1 MRAPRIA
8 ALGLLPLAA
17 ACWMERPNLQST
29 GGGYTAGA
37 AAATPRQV
45 EHGGGSAEDM
55 STEVLVPASGSGPD
69 SAAAGP

>member
-37 AAATPRQV
+37 AAATPSQV
-45 EHGGGSAEDM
+45 EHVGSAEG
-55 STEVLVPASGSGPD
+55 TTTQIPVPAPGSGPD

>member
-29 GGGYTAGA
+29 GGGYTEVA
-37 AAATPRQV
+37 AAATPPQV
-45 EHGGGSAEDM
+45 EHAGSAEDM
-55 STEVLVPASGSGPD
+55 STEIPVPASGSGPD
-69 SAAAGP
+69 SAPAGP